1 MNIEI
6 SGKNFEVTE
15 GIREAVANS
24 LTPLEKYFANKEI
37 DAKVVVKTYK
47 VGQKIEV
54 SLVINHGNVIRQEVM
69 AEDLYAAI
77 AQVGKKL
84 DKQIKKMNSRLKINK
99 KHGEEIIPF
108 LVEYDNGAESHKTIT
123 RRKTID
129 NKPMSEDEAILQF
142 EISGHDFYIFNDYL
156 DGDIT
161 KVLYKRKDGEYG
173 VIELV

>member
-24 LTPLEKYFANKEI
+24 LTPLEKYFHNKEI

-77 AQVGKKL
+77 GTSGKKL
-84 DKQIKKMNSRLKINK
+84 EKQIKKMNSRLKDNK

-108 LVEYDNGAESHKTIT
+108 LVEHDHEIQDHKAIT

-129 NKPMSEDEAILQF
+129 NKPMTEAEAILQF
-142 EISGHDFYIFNDYL
+142 EISGHDFYVFNDYS

-161 KVLYKRKDGEYG
+161 KILYNRKDGEYG
-173 VIELV
+173 VIVLL